1 MTPRRLVHGLMLAL
15 LPLAG
20 CGHEALWPEAG
31 ASAPSVVD
39 LRSSAPSQLPPAPP
53 PSAGSDT
60 PSAAPPA
67 R

>member
-1 MTPRRLVHGLMLAL
+1 MTPRRLVPCLMLAL

-20 CGHEALWPEAG
+20 CDHEALWPEAG
-31 ASAPSVVD
+31 PSGPSVVD
-39 LRSSAPSQLPPAPP
+39 LRSSAPSELPPPPP

-60 PSAAPPA
+60 PSATPPA